1 MKREE
6 LTKEYLET
14 LFDYNR
20 EEGTL
25 FWKVGRRKGYQVK
38 TKCHSGYRANIHG
51 MMVQVSHIIWML
63 EYGEF
68 PTTRLLHSNGDCL
81 DNRVENLRKGC
92 IQSHNKEYNLT
103 QEILIAQMSYCPET
117 GEFTSVHGN
126 KIGYLCKDGY
136 IQITLADGSQRKA
149 HRLAWLYMTGK
160 MPSGI
165 LDHID
170 GDRTNNKWDN
180 LREVTYSQNAM
191 NSRFR
196 KNNTSGYK
204 GVSFDKRLKRYE
216 AYIWKENK
224 KRSLGFYR
232 NPEEAYD
239 AYLKASEVM
248 HGEYARQ

>member
-25 FWKVGRRKGYQVK
+25 FWKVGRRKGYQAK

-51 MMVQVSHIIWML
+51 MMVQISHIIWML
-63 EYGEF
+63 EHGEF
-68 PTTRLLHSNGDCL
+68 PSKKITYLNGDMY
-81 DNRVENLRKGC
+81 DNR
-92 IQSHNKEYNLT
+92 ISNLT
-103 QEILIAQMSYCPET
+103 LGKRLASVGATSLSQSELSSQLSYNPET
-117 GEFTSVHGN
+117 GVFTSIHGS
-126 KIGYLCKDGY
+126 KVGYLSKDGY
-136 IQITLADGSQRKA
+136 IQITLSDGSQRKA
-149 HRLAWLYMTGK
+149 HRLAWLYMNGEF
-160 MPSGI
+160 PNGI

-180 LREVTYSQNAM
+180 LREVTYSQNSM

-204 GVSFDKRLKRYE
+204 GVSFDKRYRKYE
-216 AYIWKENK
+216 AYIWKQNK
-224 KRSLGFYR
+224 KKNLGYFDS
-232 NPEEAYD
+232 PEDAHAAYV
-239 AYLKASEVM
+239 KASEVM
-248 HGEYARQ
+248 HGEYARK

>member
-51 MMVQVSHIIWML
+51 MMVQISHIIWML

-68 PTTRLLHSNGDCL
+68 PTKKITYLNGDMY
-81 DNRVENLRKGC
+81 DNR
-92 IQSHNKEYNLT
+92 ISNLT
-103 QEILIAQMSYCPET
+103 LGRRLASVGTSNLSQSELSSQLIYNPET
-117 GEFTSVHGN
+117 GVFTSIHGN
-126 KIGYLCKDGY
+126 KVGYLCKDGY

-149 HRLAWLYMTGK
+149 HRLAWLYMTGEF
-160 MPSGI
+160 PNGI

-204 GVSFDKRLKRYE
+204 GVSFDKRYRKYE
-216 AYIWKENK
+216 AYIWKQNK
-224 KRSLGFYR
+224 KTHLGYF
-232 NPEEAYD
+232 NSPEDAHAAYV
-239 AYLKASEVM
+239 KASEVM